1 MALNNQNIYATRPF
15 KSGPVYVV
23 NLYGEGRLYMQVPFE
38 SRKWAKLFISCYDN
52 WDKLCA
58 RVPERQP
65 VQGELELV
73 A

>member
-23 NLYGEGRLYMQVPFE
+23 NLYGEGRLYMQVPFKTRKVAKVFM
-38 SRKWAKLFISCYDN
+38 SRYDN